1 MNNIIYFLE
10 GKTYINLTN
19 ACTNRCLFCIRDIK
33 EDVKGTNLW
42 LDKDNVTFEEA
53 KKQLEENKDKIKG
66 EITFCGYGEPTLRF
80 DVLIEVSKYIKEN
93 FKGSKIRLN
102 TNGHGSFANKRNI
115 VKEMVGL
122 VDEVSIS
129 LNGECEKLYSEISK
143 PQIENAYE
151 IMLDFAREC
160 VKNNIPTTLSVV
172 YGYKDFEINLE
183 ECEKIAKN
191 IGAKFKARKWEK
203 SGYWFINTKQNP
215 LTHIIT

>member
-33 EDVKGTNLW
+33 DDVKGANLW
-42 LDKDNVTFEEA
+42 LDSDNVTFEEV

-80 DVLIEVSKYIKEN
+80 DVLIKTAKYIKEN
-93 FKGSKIRLN
+93 FLSSKIRLN
-102 TNGHGSFANKRNI
+102 TNGHGSFSNKRNI
-115 VKEMVGL
+115 VPEMKGL

-129 LNGECEKLYSEISK
+129 LNAQNETLYKSISK
-143 PQIENAYE
+143 PQIENAYN

-160 VKNNIPTTLSVV
+160 VKYDIPTTMSVV
-172 YGYKDFEINLE
+172 VGYKNFEIDVD
-183 ECEKIAKN
+183 ECEKIAHN
-191 IGAKFKARKWEK
+191 IGAKFKIRKWEEN
-203 SGYWFINTKQNP
+203 GY
-215 LTHIIT
+215 